1 MQDNQEVEKWDLTRS
16 LRALTY
22 RRSCFVLRSVTGNH
36 LIHQSRWT
44 GYFHRVHVPG
54 KRSMSRQKEQENGN
68 PQYRK
73 SIGEVDLNNEPP
85 KPEKI
90 HFISYARKRMT
101 QRESVPSGV
110 EFNNQC
116 QSRDWSSVYAI
127 SSLVIVVVAL
137 WIRSFGLRK
146 IRR

>member
-1 MQDNQEVEKWDLTRS
+1 MRFDKIIESIDLPKKL
-16 LRALTY
+16 LRASFRNGKSLDTSESMN
-22 RRSCFVLRSVTGNH
+22 RLLSSGSCS
-36 LIHQSRWT
+36 
-44 GYFHRVHVPG
+44 G

-116 QSRDWSSVYAI
+116 QSRD
-127 SSLVIVVVAL
+127 
-137 WIRSFGLRK
+137 
-146 IRR
+146 